1 MESAVRPTARRL
13 GDGINRIYNQ
23 LLRNNLVPTAR
34 VPPPV
39 RYAVRAALGDVL
51 IRDADALP
59 SLRPDVASYADRFAG
74 ASGMFES
81 LLTPF
86 TEEIAWPTGRVFNGL
101 FDTVDAYLYYAVLR
115 TYRPSR
121 VIEIGTG
128 NSAWF
133 AAEALRRNGRGSL
146 LVIDPQPMVRPPRG
160 VEWLPSRVEDVSLER
175 FAPLR
180 PGDVLFIDS
189 SHRKAEVQ
197 YHRDR
202 ILPSLPKGM
211 LVHVHD
217 FYFPFDSAYA
227 ADPRRFEETQ
237 AWLELISAP
246 DPEYRVLTCAP
257 FVRHER
263 PDLLTRLVP
272 PYERTPHRVPGSLWM
287 EKTAGAARAS

>member
-1 MESAVRPTARRL
+1 MQPAARPTVRL
-13 GDGINRIYNQ
+13 VGDGINRIYNQ
-23 LLRNNLVPTAR
+23 LLRNNLVPSAR
-34 VPPPV
+34 VPPPL

-59 SLRPDVASYADRFAG
+59 SLRPDADRYARPFAG

-81 LLTPF
+81 LLTPY
-86 TEEIAWPTGRVFNGL
+86 TREIAWPVGRVFNGL

-115 TYRPSR
+115 TVRPSR

-133 AAEALRRNGRGSL
+133 AADALRRNGRGSIL
-146 LVIDPQPMVRPPRG
+146 AIDPRPMVRPPRG
-160 VEWLPSRVEDVSLER
+160 VEWLAAKVEDVALDR
-175 FAPLR
+175 FDALR

-189 SHRKAEVQ
+189 SHRQDEVR
-197 YHRDR
+197 YHRER
-202 ILPSLPKGM
+202 ILPRLPKGVI
-211 LVHVHD
+211 VHVHD

-227 ADPRRFEETQ
+227 VDPRRFEETQ
-237 AWLELISAP
+237 AWLELIAAP
-246 DPEYRVLTCAP
+246 DPDYRVLTCAP

-272 PYERTPHRVPGSLWM
+272 PYARTSHRVPGSLWV
-287 EKTAGAARAS
+287 EKTADAVQPS